1 MVGEDDADGD
11 GEARFG
17 TDGGEG
23 ERARFEDVDWDAI
36 DAQRT
41 RLAPTRLAAL
51 LAGIGYALAL
61 AHDFLVA
68 GDDPTVEVALDLPGG
83 AAASTYALDV
93 TAVDWLFVATLL
105 VGGFALVPLATN
117 RRLRAYYWRRFRRHT
132 PAVLSAWYLLAIF
145 LLGTVGTLLIEQPDL
160 HLAAAYQ
167 PPVFASVD
175 ASIPTECV
183 GPVVDGRCQ
192 GTWAYPLGTTAEGKG
207 LLALAMFGMRVSM
220 QVGLIATLLSV
231 AIATLVGTTAAYA
244 GGWVDEVLMRYVDI
258 QQTFP
263 TFFLFLFLAYLYGGS
278 LFVLIVIFGVTGWGG
293 IARIV
298 RSEALQRREELF
310 VEAAR
315 ASGASTLSVVRRHVV
330 PNVSNSIVTAATL
343 HIPFLILSE
352 AALSFIGLGDVT
364 LPSWGQTIAAG
375 RGDLATAWWIS
386 TVPGL
391 FLFATILA
399 FNFLGDA
406 LRDALDPRQE
416 V

>member
-1 MVGEDDADGD
+1 MAGDDVLSDGS
-11 GEARFG
+11 E
-17 TDGGEG
+17 GGRPDEPR
-23 ERARFEDVDWDAI
+23 ERFEDVDWDAI
-36 DAQRT
+36 DADGR
-41 RLAPTRLAAL
+41 RLTNTGLAAVA
-51 LAGIGYALAL
+51 AGIGYALAL
-61 AHDFLVA
+61 AYDLAVA
-68 GDDPTVEVALDLPGG
+68 GGDPTLD
-83 AAASTYALDV
+83 AAVDV
-93 TAVDWLFVATLL
+93 PWRSAPATVVWDATAVDWLFAATLL
-105 VGGFALVPLATN
+105 AGGFALVPLARN
-117 RRLRAYYWRRFRRHT
+117 RRLRGYYWRRFRRHT
-132 PAVLSAWYLLAIF
+132 PAVIGLWYLLAIF
-145 LLGTVGTLLIEQPDL
+145 LLGTVGTLFIDQPSL
-160 HLAAAYQ
+160 NLAATYQ
-167 PPVFASVD
+167 PPIFASVD
-175 ASIPTECV
+175 ASIPAECV
-183 GPVVDGRCQ
+183 GPVVDGRCH
-192 GTWAYPLGTTAEGKG
+192 GTWKYPLGTTGEGKG
-207 LLALAMFGMRVSM
+207 LLALAIFGMRVSM
-220 QVGLIATLLSV
+220 QVGLIATSLSI

-244 GGWVDEVLMRYVDI
+244 GGWVDEALMRYVDV

-278 LFVLIVIFGVTGWGG
+278 LFVLVVIFGVTGWGG

-298 RSEALQRREELF
+298 RSEALQRREELY

-315 ASGASTLSVVRRHVV
+315 ASGASGLSIVRRHVV

-343 HIPFLILSE
+343 NIPFLVLSE